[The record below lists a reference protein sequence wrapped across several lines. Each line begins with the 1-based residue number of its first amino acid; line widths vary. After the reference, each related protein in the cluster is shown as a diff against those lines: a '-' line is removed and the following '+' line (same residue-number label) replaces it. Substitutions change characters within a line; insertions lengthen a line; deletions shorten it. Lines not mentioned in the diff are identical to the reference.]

1 MIVHVMRRAEAAGIG
16 PVVVACGDAVIADVV
31 HAVGGQAVL
40 TDPALPSGSDRIHD
54 ALRRIDPAGH
64 HQVVI
69 NLQGD
74 LPLLNPASLSEVL
87 AVLEDRQFDIATLV
101 ALITSDAEAGA
112 ESVVKVACDFG
123 QGTIAS
129 ARVAPALYF
138 SRRPIPWGEGPFW
151 HHVGIYAFRRQAL
164 DRFVA
169 APPTLLERRES
180 LEQLRALEIGLRIG
194 CARIQQAPFGVDT
207 PEDLDHVRREISLAL
222 ERSAQEQS

>member
-31 HAVGGQAVL
+31 HAAGGQAVL

-54 ALRRIDPAGH
+54 ALTQIDPAGY

-74 LPLLNPASLSEVL
+74 LPLLNPASLSAVL

-101 ALITSDAEAGA
+101 ALINSDAEAGA

-151 HHVGIYAFRRQAL
+151 HHVGIYAFRRHAL

-169 APPTLLERRES
+169 ATPTPLERRES

-207 PEDLDHVRREISLAL
+207 PEDLDHVRREISLTL

>member
-138 SRRPIPWGEGPFW
+138 SRRPIPSGEGPLW

-207 PEDLDHVRREISLAL
+207 PEDLDHVRREISLAF

>member
-138 SRRPIPWGEGPFW
+138 SRRPIPSGEGPLW

-207 PEDLDHVRREISLAL
+207 PEDLDHVRREISLTL
-222 ERSAQEQS
+222 ESSAQEKS

>member
-138 SRRPIPWGEGPFW
+138 SRRPIPWGEGPLW

-207 PEDLDHVRREISLAL
+207 PEDLDHVRREISLTL
-222 ERSAQEQS
+222 ESSAQEKS

>member
-31 HAVGGQAVL
+31 HAAGGQAVL

-54 ALRRIDPAGH
+54 ALTQIDPAGY

-74 LPLLNPASLSEVL
+74 LPLLNPASLSAVL

-101 ALITSDAEAGA
+101 ALINSDAEAGA

-151 HHVGIYAFRRQAL
+151 HHVGIYAFRRHAL

-169 APPTLLERRES
+169 ATPTPLERRES

-207 PEDLDHVRREISLAL
+207 PEDLDHVRREISLTL
-222 ERSAQEQS
+222 ESSAQEKS

>member
-138 SRRPIPWGEGPFW
+138 SRRPIPWGEGPLW

>member
-1 MIVHVMRRAEAAGIG
+1 MIVHVMRRAEASGIG
-16 PVVVACGDAVIADVV
+16 LVVVACGDAVIADVV
-31 HAVGGQAVL
+31 HAAGGQAVL

-54 ALRRIDPAGH
+54 ALRRIDPAGY

-138 SRRPIPWGEGPFW
+138 SRRPIPWGEGPLW

-207 PEDLDHVRREISLAL
+207 PEDLDHVRREISLTL

>member
-31 HAVGGQAVL
+31 HAAGGQAVL

-54 ALRRIDPAGH
+54 ALTQIDPAGY
-64 HQVVI
+64 HQVAI

-74 LPLLNPASLSEVL
+74 LPLFNPSSLSEVL

-101 ALITSDAEAGA
+101 ALITSDAEVGA

-138 SRRPIPWGEGPFW
+138 SRRPIPWGEGPLW

-169 APPTLLERRES
+169 APATPLERRES

-207 PEDLDHVRREISLAL
+207 PKDLDHVRREISLTL
-222 ERSAQEQS
+222 ERSA

>member
-1 MIVHVMRRAEAAGIG
+1 MIVHVMRRAKAAGIG

-31 HAVGGQAVL
+31 QAAGGQAVL

-54 ALRRIDPAGH
+54 ALRRIDPAGY

-74 LPLLNPASLSEVL
+74 LPSLNPSSLSEVL

-101 ALITSDAEAGA
+101 ALITNEAEAGA

-138 SRRPIPWGEGPFW
+138 SRRPIPWGEGPLW

-207 PEDLDHVRREISLAL
+207 PEDLDHVRREISLTL

>member
-138 SRRPIPWGEGPFW
+138 SRRPIPWGEGPLW

-207 PEDLDHVRREISLAL
+207 PEDLDHVRREISLTL